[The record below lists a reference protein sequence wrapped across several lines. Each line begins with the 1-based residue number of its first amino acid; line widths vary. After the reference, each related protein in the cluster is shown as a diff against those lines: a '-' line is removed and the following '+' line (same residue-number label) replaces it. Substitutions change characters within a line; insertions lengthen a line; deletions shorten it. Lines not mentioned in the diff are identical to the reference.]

1 MSSAR
6 RDAIQENVTGV
17 IMEGLPTGG
26 SALGKAFSIQRRV
39 VYALFLRELKTRFG
53 KQRLGYLWAFLEP
66 VVHMLVLFAILGLI
80 AKHAM
85 PVVSF
90 PVFLICGLVPYFMFL
105 NITLRSLNAL
115 EANLGLL
122 SYRPVHPIDTLIARA
137 VLELVISIIVFAVLL
152 LILALGGQSVE
163 LSNIPELAA
172 IWILLTILG
181 LGVGIIFMVIGHEF
195 AVSEKIIPL
204 LMRPLYFISSV
215 MYPLTSIPVQYRGL
229 LLWNPLVHAFELM
242 RHGVVSE
249 YNIERVSLTYLT
261 FSTFLIFF
269 FGLALYKAREPSLLR
284 S

>member
-1 MSSAR
+1 
-6 RDAIQENVTGV
+6 
-17 IMEGLPTGG
+17 MEGLPTRG
-26 SALGKAFSIQRRV
+26 SALGRAFSIQRRV

-85 PVVSF
+85 PAISF

-122 SYRPVHPIDTLIARA
+122 SYRPVHPIDTVIARA

-163 LSNIPELAA
+163 LSDLPELAA
-172 IWILLTILG
+172 IWVLLTILG
-181 LGVGIIFMVIGHEF
+181 LGVGIIFMVVGHEF

-204 LMRPLYFISSV
+204 LMRPLYFVSSV

-242 RHGVVSE
+242 RHSVVSE
-249 YNIERVSLTYLT
+249 YNIEPVSLTYLT

-269 FGLALYKAREPSLLR
+269 LGLALYKAREPSLLR